1 MNLYA
6 QDCESNSDSCGNLGW
21 ALITYKKD
29 LTNELKYL
37 KIACE
42 RSVEHACKSYS
53 EYYSKIAE
61 LVSQGYTYTPQD
73 DKDKHKAK
81 DDKPK
86 VFY

>member
-21 ALITYKKD
+21 ALIAYKKD
-29 LTNELKYL
+29 LTNGLRYL

-42 RSVEHACKSYS
+42 DAKQKTYCQSYS
-53 EYYSKIAE
+53 KYYSKIAE
-61 LVSQGYTYTPQD
+61 LVAQGYTYNSQ
-73 DKDKHKAK
+73 